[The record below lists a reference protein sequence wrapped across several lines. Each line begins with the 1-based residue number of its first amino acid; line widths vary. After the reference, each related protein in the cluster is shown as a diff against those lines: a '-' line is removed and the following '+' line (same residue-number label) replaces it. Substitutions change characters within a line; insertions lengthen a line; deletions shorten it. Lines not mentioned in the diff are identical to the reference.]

1 MRNARTEAPEAAS
14 TLNLTDLMVSGEI
27 TAIRANADGSWTVT
41 SAYGATVTLTGP
53 AQVAAY
59 VDRATT
65 GTGPQALAPARVALP
80 ARAATNGPADEDMCG
95 CAPAAGITVPVDHG
109 PDMMQARAILRLLVQ
124 EFAISS
130 HALSAAY
137 DEAAQAAVV
146 RIHTS
151 HGLYA
156 LHIPAIG
163 RQYVIH
169 RNGRRDGVIS
179 VRRVPA
185 TSDSTVS
192 LLTGA
197 YLRDRGAL

>member
-1 MRNARTEAPEAAS
+1 MSNTRAVAPEAAAV
-14 TLNLTDLMVSGEI
+14 LHLTDLMVSGEI
-27 TAIRANADGSWTVT
+27 TALHANADGSWTVT
-41 SAYGATVTLTGP
+41 SAHGATVTLTGT
-53 AQVAAY
+53 AQVVAY

-65 GTGPQALAPARVALP
+65 STGPQALAPARVALP
-80 ARAATNGPADEDMCG
+80 ARPPASADEEDSCG
-95 CAPAAGITVPVDHG
+95 CVPGTAGSAPVEYG
-109 PDMMQARAILRLLVQ
+109 PDLMQARAILRLLAK

-130 HALSAAY
+130 HALSTAY

-146 RIHTS
+146 RIQTS

-163 RQYVIH
+163 RQYVVY
-169 RNGRRDGVIS
+169 RNGGRDGVINA
-179 VRRVPA
+179 RRVPA
-185 TSDSTVS
+185 TTDTTVT

>member
-1 MRNARTEAPEAAS
+1 MRNARTISPEAAAV
-14 TLNLTDLMVSGEI
+14 LNLTDLMVSGEV
-27 TAIRANADGSWTVT
+27 TALHANTDGSWTVT
-41 SAYGATVTLTGP
+41 SAHGTTVTLTGP

-59 VDRATT
+59 VDRAAT
-65 GTGPQALAPARVALP
+65 GTGPLALAPARVALP
-80 ARAATNGPADEDMCG
+80 ARPPASADEEDTCG
-95 CAPAAGITVPVDHG
+95 CAPGTAGGAPVEYG
-109 PDMMQARAILRLLVQ
+109 PDLMQARAILRLLAK

-137 DEAAQAAVV
+137 DEAALAAVV
-146 RIHTS
+146 RIQTS

-163 RQYVIH
+163 RQYAMY
-169 RNGRRDGVIS
+169 RNGIRDGVIS
-179 VRRVPA
+179 ARRVPA
-185 TSDSTVS
+185 TSDTTVT